1 MRGGG
6 GGGPNAWEGRWVLAT
21 MVLPRTNRKRC
32 AWALRE
38 WGSDHLPVLCVLR
51 AAAADGGD
59 DDDDDAKQGGEPV
72 AKP

>member
-1 MRGGG
+1 MRFLC
-6 GGGPNAWEGRWVLAT
+6 RWVLAT

-51 AAAADGGD
+51 AAGGGDENDDGGA
-59 DDDDDAKQGGEPV
+59 DDAEQGGGPV